1 MHSARP
7 FRAAVGGG
15 AFPAARAALAL
26 ALSAIP
32 ATLVTFLTAI
42 PVAFAADSPPADQ
55 KPLPVA
61 LVNALNTLAGG
72 PHAGFRANHAKGILV
87 TGTFTPAKTA
97 PSFSS
102 APHFAKAVPVL
113 VRFSDTTG
121 VPNIPD
127 ASPDASPHGMAIRFK
142 LPDGGST
149 DIVSISTNGFPVGTP
164 EDFLALLTAISK
176 SGPGVPKPTPVEQF
190 LGTHP
195 AAVKFVST
203 PKPPPQSFGTLAFFG
218 VNAFKFT
225 NAKGVSHFA
234 RYQILPVAGEH
245 ALAAAESAKADPNYL
260 LDELP
265 KRITAGPVKFRLV
278 AQVAKEGD
286 VTNDAT
292 AVWPPDREIVEL
304 GVISL
309 TATEKEQA
317 KEQKALLYNPLSL
330 PSGIEASADPILAA
344 RPPAYAVSFAQRAG
358 Q

>member
-32 ATLVTFLTAI
+32 ATLVTTLAAI
-42 PVAFAADSPPADQ
+42 PVAFAADAPPADQ

-72 PHAGFRANHAKGILV
+72 PHPGFRANHAKGVLV

-121 VPNIPD
+121 VPTIPD
-127 ASPDASPHGMAIRFK
+127 ASPDASPHGIAIRFK

-149 DIVSISTNGFPVGTP
+149 DIVSISANGFPVGTP

-195 AAVKFVST
+195 AALKFVST

-234 RYQILPVAGEH
+234 RYQILPVAGQH
-245 ALAAAESAKADPNYL
+245 ALTAEESAKADPNYL
-260 LDELP
+260 IDELP
-265 KRITAGPVKFRLV
+265 KRIAGGPVKYRLV

-309 TATEKEQA
+309 TATEKDQA

-330 PSGIEASADPILAA
+330 TPGIEASADPILAA